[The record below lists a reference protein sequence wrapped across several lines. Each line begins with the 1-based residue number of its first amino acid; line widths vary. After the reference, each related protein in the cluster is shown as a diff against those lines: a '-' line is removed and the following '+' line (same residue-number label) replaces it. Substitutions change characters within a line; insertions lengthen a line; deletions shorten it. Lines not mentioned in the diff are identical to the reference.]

1 MGCVC
6 VCVCVCVFVGN
17 LGDARSRELFG
28 SITQEPASDFYT
40 QKTLFFFS
48 IFFFFIII
56 NTLSWS
62 PSIVSLMMEAPP
74 SPPTTSSPVMI
85 HPPPSND
92 TSISNCTSAAA
103 TTITITTTTSS
114 SSSSSSSLLAQDA
127 ISNAN
132 CKEAVAPAPQSIVVA
147 LRIRPLT
154 ASEHKQGCKDCIGV
168 IPGEPQVYI
177 ICISNP
183 NHM

>member
-1 MGCVC
+1 MK
-6 VCVCVCVFVGN
+6 FAF
-17 LGDARSRELFG
+17 ARWNHIDDIHWNFQLD
-28 SITQEPASDFYT
+28 IL
-40 QKTLFFFS
+40 K
-48 IFFFFIII
+48 IIM
-56 NTLSWS
+56 S
-62 PSIVSLMMEAPP
+62 PSIMLSMDEALKKLFVFMHIYITFQRRRRRRRLIVYTLLPSLSYLPIQQ
-74 SPPTTSSPVMI
+74 PTT
-85 HPPPSND
+85 
-92 TSISNCTSAAA
+92 
-103 TTITITTTTSS
+103 S